1 MFYLIN
7 VEDLVRISPEK
18 FNNTLHDVTLEALRI
33 KYEGFV
39 SSDLGFVVGVID
51 VKVSSIGKIIP
62 GDGATHHI
70 VSFTLLS
77 YYPEIQGIVE
87 GEVVEVEDF
96 GAFVRIGPLDALIHV
111 SQLIDDFVSFD
122 ERQGVLIAKETRRVL
137 RRGDIV
143 RARITAVSLAKGGSS
158 GKIGMTMRQPFLG
171 KMEWIIEDVKKLH
184 TPPQKNKEGTNK

>member
-7 VEDLVRISPEK
+7 VEDLVRISPDK
-18 FNNTLHDVTLEALRI
+18 FTNTLKEVTLEALRA

-171 KMEWIIEDVKKLH
+171 KIEWIMEEVKKIH
-184 TPPQKNKEGTNK
+184 APPKKKEGNNK

>member
-1 MFYLIN
+1 M
-7 VEDLVRISPEK
+7 
-18 FNNTLHDVTLEALRI
+18 
-33 KYEGFV
+33 
-39 SSDLGFVVGVID
+39 GVIID
-51 VKVSSIGKIIP
+51 VAEINNIGEGIIIP
-62 GDGATHHI
+62 GDGATHHV

-122 ERQGVLIAKETRRVL
+122 GRQGVLIAKETRRIL

-143 RARITAVSLAKGGSS
+143 RARITAVSLAKGSSS

-171 KMEWIIEDVKKLH
+171 KIEWILEDVKKAH
-184 TPPQKNKEGTNK
+184 THLKIKEGDNK

>member
-7 VEDLVRISPEK
+7 VEDIVRISPEK
-18 FNNTLHDVTLEALRI
+18 FSNTLENVALEALRA
-33 KYEGFV
+33 KYEGLV
-39 SSDLGFVVGVID
+39 SSDLGFVVGVINA
-51 VKVSSIGKIIP
+51 KVSSLGKIIP

-70 VSFTLLS
+70 VSFALLS

-137 RRGDIV
+137 RRGDVV
-143 RARITAVSLAKGGSS
+143 RARITAVSFAKGGAS

-171 KMEWIIEDVKKLH
+171 KIEWIEDER
-184 TPPQKNKEGTNK
+184 NKEAKAAKRVTTAAKK

>member
-7 VEDLVRISPEK
+7 VEDLVRISPDK
-18 FNNTLHDVTLEALRI
+18 FNNTLQDVTLEALRT

-171 KMEWIIEDVKKLH
+171 KMEWIMEDVKKLH
-184 TPPQKNKEGTNK
+184 TPPKKNKEGNNK